1 MKQVDM
7 IAIEKI
13 NGEIK
18 VSDKWSKS
26 NNTPPSDTQLGRNRR
41 STTDWLCNEGS
52 GWLVI
57 GDVQKKT

>member
-13 NGEIK
+13 DGKIK

-26 NNTPPSDTQLGRNRR
+26 DNTPPSDTQLGRNRR
-41 STTDWLCNEGS
+41 STTNRLFNEGS